1 MRPAALRTVLR
12 AGSPDL
18 GIECSVQKCQGASG
32 VLLDALMAL
41 RVLRHTAPAQLLQP
55 GRMSASSLLRAV
67 FIGHSF
73 PIADSSFARV
83 DATHWVRLHGNS
95 SPGLPAFLFIQFS
108 EVANFLQNASIDSSY
123 LLRLFRLP
131 RCKPRARAGL

>member
-1 MRPAALRTVLR
+1 MFSSKMPGCERVFAGRPD
-12 AGSPDL
+12 G
-18 GIECSVQKCQGASG
+18 
-32 VLLDALMAL
+32 M
-41 RVLRHTAPAQLLQP
+41 RVLRHIAPAQLLQP
-55 GRMSASSLLRAV
+55 GRMSASSLFGAV

-108 EVANFLQNASIDSSY
+108 EFANFLQNASTDSSY